1 MKRKKLGG
9 RGQNRTADTRIFNP
23 LLYRLSYPANERSLL
38 KRFRLRL
45 SRIVAKIFVH
55 CHRTMIGAT
64 QPARSPY
71 VRCT

>member
-38 KRFRLRL
+38 KRFRPRL

-55 CHRTMIGAT
+55 GCIIHGGR
-64 QPARSPY
+64 
-71 VRCT
+71 